1 MSAACLE
8 AWPGRLS
15 AGYADPVHDGQRAF
29 RAALDALARPG
40 VPVDIGHAISGLL
53 FGPAMAHL
61 LLALADD
68 ESAVW
73 WQDGG
78 VAGSHWLRFHT
89 GARPAATKDEAMFGV
104 VTDPLRIPALQDFAQ
119 GTAASPEFST
129 TLLVEVPSLVDG
141 PALQWQGPGIRE
153 AATVRIA
160 GLPAAFWAQWQANHA
175 DFPQGVDLLL
185 TCGVQ
190 AVGLPRTT
198 RVGRLE
204 EV

>member
-1 MSAACLE
+1 MSAACLQ
-8 AWPGRLS
+8 PLLGRLS
-15 AGYADPVHDGQRAF
+15 AGYADPVHDAQRAF

-40 VPVDIGHAISGLL
+40 APVGIGHAISGLH
-53 FGPAMAHL
+53 FGPALAHL

-68 ESAVW
+68 DSAVW

-89 GARPAATKDEAMFGV
+89 GARPAATKDEAMFAV
-104 VTDPLRIPALQDFAQ
+104 VTDPLRMPALEDFAQ

-141 PALQWQGPGIRE
+141 PALQWQGPGIRD

-160 GLPAAFWAQWQANHA
+160 GLPEAFWSEWQANHGG
-175 DFPQGVDLLL
+175 FPQGVDAFF
-185 TCGVQ
+185 TCGAQ
-190 AVGLPRTT
+190 ALGLPRTT
-198 RVGRLE
+198 RVSRLE
-204 EV
+204 GV